1 MKKRR
6 ERRVNITVVL
16 RGTEDEIEGIKAR
29 FAALSACEEVRSLYM
44 KDVAKVAGIWEL
56 NKEEKK

>member
-1 MKKRR
+1 M
-6 ERRVNITVVL
+6 ERRVDITVVL
-16 RGTEDEIEGIKAR
+16 RGTEKGIEKVKAR

-56 NKEEKK
+56 NKEKKK